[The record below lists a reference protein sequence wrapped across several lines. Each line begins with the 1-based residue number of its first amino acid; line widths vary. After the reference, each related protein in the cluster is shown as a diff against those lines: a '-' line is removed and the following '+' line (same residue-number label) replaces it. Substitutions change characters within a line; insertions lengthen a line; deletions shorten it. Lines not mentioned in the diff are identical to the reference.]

1 MMRFLGWLFVVLV
14 FTFTIGFFADWFDVS
29 KHDGV
34 VSFHVNSHRISD
46 DCKSAA
52 DYVRASCK
60 GSK

>member
-1 MMRFLGWLFVVLV
+1 MRFLGWLFVVLV

-34 VSFHVNSHRISD
+34 VSFHVNSHHIGS

-52 DYVRASCK
+52 EFLRHSFK
-60 GSK
+60 ESK